1 VLPQASDRGARRPRQ
16 ACLTRHRRQNATG
29 AAEGALQTGSMEHP
43 RSVSEILSMLRWDYM
58 MLGWDAV
65 DRRVPEVL
73 GWAMMRHAARPE
85 AIGNR

>member
-1 VLPQASDRGARRPRQ
+1 
-16 ACLTRHRRQNATG
+16 
-29 AAEGALQTGSMEHP
+29 MEHP